1 MMKNKGKLKN
11 KSAKILKKSK
21 NGIVRSVFSR
31 FGLVVLLFVLQIVL
45 IFIGFAVFE
54 ENMPGVYAVVS
65 AISVVMLMFLI
76 NSSMDPSAMIT
87 WILLIMAFPVFGGM
101 LYAFVKSD
109 IGHRALRD
117 RIEKINRNTCDYINH
132 HDGVLSEFRKE
143 NENAASLA
151 GYIRS
156 KGCHPIYRTDD
167 VIYFSSGE
175 SKLESVLNEL
185 EKAEKYIF
193 LEYFIIAEGVM
204 WKKVLEILKRKA
216 AVGLDVRIM
225 YDGTCEFTTLPHSYP
240 EQMKKFGIKCKPFAP
255 ITPFL
260 STHYNYRD
268 HRKILV
274 IDGKCA
280 YTGGINFA
288 DEYINVKSKYGHWK
302 DTAVMVKGEAAI
314 SFALMFLKM
323 WAINEKKENY
333 EYVHKEQLSSD
344 RDCGGYV
351 VPYSDCPLD
360 GDKVGERVYVD
371 ILNRAS
377 RYVHIMTPYLIL
389 DAVTENAL
397 KFAAERGVDV
407 SIILPG
413 VPDKKVP
420 YAIAMTHYKP
430 LLEAGVKIYEYT
442 PGFVH
447 AKVFVSDDNEAVV
460 GTVNLDYR
468 SLYHHFECGLY
479 MYNTGC
485 IADIEKD
492 FENTRN
498 SCVQVTL
505 HTIKKAKISRKILGF
520 LMKAIAPLL

>member
-1 MMKNKGKLKN
+1 M
-11 KSAKILKKSK
+11 
-21 NGIVRSVFSR
+21 
-31 FGLVVLLFVLQIVL
+31 
-45 IFIGFAVFE
+45 
-54 ENMPGVYAVVS
+54 
-65 AISVVMLMFLI
+65 
-76 NSSMDPSAMIT
+76 
-87 WILLIMAFPVFGGM
+87 
-101 LYAFVKSD
+101 
-109 IGHRALRD
+109 
-117 RIEKINRNTCDYINH
+117 
-132 HDGVLSEFRKE
+132 
-143 NENAASLA
+143 
-151 GYIRS
+151 
-156 KGCHPIYRTDD
+156 
-167 VIYFSSGE
+167 
-175 SKLESVLNEL
+175 
-185 EKAEKYIF
+185 
-193 LEYFIIAEGVM
+193 
-204 WKKVLEILKRKA
+204 
-216 AVGLDVRIM
+216 
-225 YDGTCEFTTLPHSYP
+225 
-240 EQMKKFGIKCKPFAP
+240 
-255 ITPFL
+255 
-260 STHYNYRD
+260 
-268 HRKILV
+268 
-274 IDGKCA
+274 
-280 YTGGINFA
+280 
-288 DEYINVKSKYGHWK
+288 
-302 DTAVMVKGEAAI
+302 
-314 SFALMFLKM
+314 
-323 WAINEKKENY
+323 
-333 EYVHKEQLSSD
+333 
-344 RDCGGYV
+344 
-351 VPYSDCPLD
+351 PYSDCPLD

-520 LMKAIAPLL
+520 LMKVIAPLL

>member
-1 MMKNKGKLKN
+1 
-11 KSAKILKKSK
+11 
-21 NGIVRSVFSR
+21 
-31 FGLVVLLFVLQIVL
+31 
-45 IFIGFAVFE
+45 
-54 ENMPGVYAVVS
+54 
-65 AISVVMLMFLI
+65 
-76 NSSMDPSAMIT
+76 
-87 WILLIMAFPVFGGM
+87 
-101 LYAFVKSD
+101 
-109 IGHRALRD
+109 
-117 RIEKINRNTCDYINH
+117 
-132 HDGVLSEFRKE
+132 
-143 NENAASLA
+143 
-151 GYIRS
+151 
-156 KGCHPIYRTDD
+156 
-167 VIYFSSGE
+167 
-175 SKLESVLNEL
+175 
-185 EKAEKYIF
+185 
-193 LEYFIIAEGVM
+193 
-204 WKKVLEILKRKA
+204 
-216 AVGLDVRIM
+216 
-225 YDGTCEFTTLPHSYP
+225 
-240 EQMKKFGIKCKPFAP
+240 
-255 ITPFL
+255 
-260 STHYNYRD
+260 
-268 HRKILV
+268 
-274 IDGKCA
+274 
-280 YTGGINFA
+280 
-288 DEYINVKSKYGHWK
+288 
-302 DTAVMVKGEAAI
+302 MVKGEAAI

-333 EYVHKEQLSSD
+333 EYVHKEQLSSA
-344 RDCGGYV
+344 RNCGGYV

-520 LMKAIAPLL
+520 LMKVIAPLL